1 MKWDLCRLK
10 FDNVS
15 IIVIDSKT
23 LIDTVQNFNT
33 PSPSFGSLDSDDIK
47 STLKLLSCLDFA
59 FVSKDVNI
67 LIHNLALWI
76 AFLYLEWVFYHL
88 LPSILILMACLEVK
102 KRRGSKVK
110 GGRIIQLP
118 YLKFF

>member
-15 IIVIDSKT
+15 IIFIDSKT

-76 AFLYLEWVFYHL
+76 AFFVIGMGL
-88 LPSILILMACLEVK
+88 LSP
-102 KRRGSKVK
+102 
-110 GGRIIQLP
+110 P
-118 YLKFF
+118 PFHLKFLSQRLEMLKKKVFQCFFYEREKWT